1 LTDAPSST
9 SHAARFPGTGIS
21 VELWLAGKERDG
33 KSEFTELMEAEIAHR
48 GVLEQVRLLG
58 HRTDTLDLLQS
69 ADLLLLP
76 STNEGLPLSLLEAQA
91 CGVPVLAAPTSGIP
105 EIVHDSVTGYLIEAT
120 DAALYAE
127 RIAEFYRDPAQRETS
142 SASTRDGEE
151 KP

>member
-76 STNEGLPLSLLEAQA
+76 STNEGLPLSLLEA
-91 CGVPVLAAPTSGIP
+91 PTSGIP

>member
-1 LTDAPSST
+1 
-9 SHAARFPGTGIS
+9 
-21 VELWLAGKERDG
+21 
-33 KSEFTELMEAEIAHR
+33 MEAEIAHR